1 MVASGIAAASL
12 AVDRDRVVAI
22 VAVACLVRLAAA
34 VDIACTVDSLPVGI
48 VAAIGPI
55 VVVANLAVTAVEG
68 RTGDT
73 VVVDLRIVVV
83 ASSVDRLAV
92 VAWEVP
98 LLLLFLNDLTTHNGW
113 FYRYIEKAVV
123 FTYLEK

>member
-55 VVVANLAVTAVEG
+55 VVVASLAVTAVED
-68 RTGDT
+68 RTIGT
-73 VVVDLRIVVV
+73 VVIDLRIVVV
-83 ASSVDRLAV
+83 ASSVDRLVV
-92 VAWEVP
+92 VAWKVP
-98 LLLLFLNDLTTHNGW
+98 LLLLSLNDLTTHNG
-113 FYRYIEKAVV
+113 
-123 FTYLEK
+123 

>member
-1 MVASGIAAASL
+1 LASIPPYAGRSLVGAAVVVGASGIAAASL

-22 VAVACLVRLAAA
+22 VACLVRLAAA
-34 VDIACTVDSLPVGI
+34 VDIACTVDSLAVGI

-55 VVVANLAVTAVEG
+55 VVVASLAVTAVED

-73 VVVDLRIVVV
+73 VVVDPRIVVV

-98 LLLLFLNDLTTHNGW
+98 LLLLFLNDLTTHNG
-113 FYRYIEKAVV
+113 
-123 FTYLEK
+123 

>member
-1 MVASGIAAASL
+1 LVGAVVVVVASGIAAASL

-22 VAVACLVRLAAA
+22 VAYLVRLAAA
-34 VDIACTVDSLPVGI
+34 VDIACTVDSLAVGI

-55 VVVANLAVTAVEG
+55 VVVASLAVTAVED

-73 VVVDLRIVVV
+73 VVVDPRIVVV

-92 VAWEVP
+92 VAWKVP
-98 LLLLFLNDLTTHNGW
+98 LLLLFLNDLTTHNG
-113 FYRYIEKAVV
+113 
-123 FTYLEK
+123 

>member
-1 MVASGIAAASL
+1 MAASGIAAASL

-22 VAVACLVRLAAA
+22 VACLVRLAAA
-34 VDIACTVDSLPVGI
+34 VDIACTVDSLAVGI

-55 VVVANLAVTAVEG
+55 VVVASLAVTAVEG

-73 VVVDLRIVVV
+73 VVVDPRIVVV

-92 VAWEVP
+92 VAWKVP
-98 LLLLFLNDLTTHNGW
+98 LLLLFLNNLTTHNG
-113 FYRYIEKAVV
+113 
-123 FTYLEK
+123 

>member
-1 MVASGIAAASL
+1 LASIPPYAERSPVDAAVVVAASL

-34 VDIACTVDSLPVGI
+34 VDIACTADSLAVGI

-55 VVVANLAVTAVEG
+55 VVVASLAVTAVED
-68 RTGDT
+68 RTVDT
-73 VVVDLRIVVV
+73 VVIDPRIVVV

-92 VAWEVP
+92 VAWKVP
-98 LLLLFLNDLTTHNGW
+98 LLLLFLNDLTTHNG
-113 FYRYIEKAVV
+113 
-123 FTYLEK
+123 